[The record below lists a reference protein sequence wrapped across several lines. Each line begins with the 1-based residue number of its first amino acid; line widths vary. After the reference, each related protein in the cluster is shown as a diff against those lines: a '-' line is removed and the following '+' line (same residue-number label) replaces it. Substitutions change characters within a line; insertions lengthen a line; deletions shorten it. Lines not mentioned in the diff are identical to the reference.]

1 MNKQGFKTQTLIKY
15 FRNAE
20 KIPEMFHTIKK
31 KKKKT
36 KISENIFVF
45 PEINFVPRLL
55 FSAHLL
61 LYPILTLLALLICT
75 SRCSGEAEKQT
86 DSRLQHSLLSP

>member
-31 KKKKT
+31 KKKDKD
-36 KISENIFVF
+36 
-45 PEINFVPRLL
+45 L
-55 FSAHLL
+55 
-61 LYPILTLLALLICT
+61 
-75 SRCSGEAEKQT
+75 
-86 DSRLQHSLLSP
+86 

>member
-31 KKKKT
+31 KKKRQRSLKT
-36 KISENIFVF
+36 YSFFLRSILCLDCYFQHIYSCTQFLHF
-45 PEINFVPRLL
+45 WPYLSVPLGVAGRQKNKQIHVY
-55 FSAHLL
+55 S
-61 LYPILTLLALLICT
+61 IL
-75 SRCSGEAEKQT
+75 S
-86 DSRLQHSLLSP
+86 